1 MTSMRD
7 PTRKGYLLQGPTGS
21 GVSSQGWVEKTQDP
35 KASGPGGV
43 CPFRAALREEDWP
56 VSSPETRPFLVC
68 VCGGGG
74 ARQPERRRKGPE
86 IAAD

>member
-21 GVSSQGWVEKTQDP
+21 SVSSEWVEKTQDW
-35 KASGPGGV
+35 KASGPGSV
-43 CPFRAALREEDWP
+43 CPFRAARREEDWP
-56 VSSPETRPFLVC
+56 VSSPEIRPFLVC
-68 VCGGGG
+68 VWEG
-74 ARQPERRRKGPE
+74 ARQSKRRRKDPE